1 MGYYY
6 DFSELVSICNTIS
19 GKLDTVITLLQNNL
33 TPILYIITFALLL
46 KIGFTCL
53 RGYKV

>member
-1 MGYYY
+1 MNYSYY
-6 DFSELVSICNTIS
+6 ELIAVCESIET
-19 GKLDTVITLLQNNL
+19 KLDTVITLLQNNL
-33 TPILYIITFALLL
+33 TPILYVITFAVLL

>member
-19 GKLDTVITLLQNNL
+19 SKLDTVIELLQFNL
-33 TPILYIITFALLL
+33 SPILYVITFYVLL

>member
-1 MGYYY
+1 MNYSYY
-6 DFSELVSICNTIS
+6 ELIAVCESIED
-19 GKLDTVITLLQNNL
+19 KLDTVITLLQNNL
-33 TPILYIITFALLL
+33 TPILYVITFAVLL

>member
-1 MGYYY
+1 MNYGYY
-6 DFSELVSICNTIS
+6 ELIS
-19 GKLDTVITLLQNNL
+19 VCQDIETKLDTVITLLQNNL
-33 TPILYIITFALLL
+33 TPILYVITFAVLL

>member
-1 MGYYY
+1 MNYGYY
-6 DFSELVSICNTIS
+6 ELISICESIS
-19 GKLDTVITLLQNNL
+19 GKIDTIISLLQQNL
-33 TPILYIITFALLL
+33 TPILYIITFFVLL

>member
-1 MGYYY
+1 MYNYY
-6 DFSELVSICNTIS
+6 ELVAVCERIELGVNTI
-19 GKLDTVITLLQNNL
+19 ITLLQQNL
-33 TPILYIITFALLL
+33 TPLLYLITFAILL